1 MIEVLLESILN
12 KIHQKSFSAP
22 KQLAEELGRLI
33 IRDDLSPDQYSYISS
48 KIFNSELNLF
58 AFVNANNLEKDRNE
72 TNLRKE
78 ILEIISDY
86 MQVCRY
92 SLINYLEF
100 IKNSSLTI
108 YKTDYSMVV
117 KESALKIIVKMLQ
130 SYDATIL
137 DSVIQCNRL
146 SQILLDEIKLIK
158 PSASVKGRIWQ
169 ILGELIRKFPEQMLL
184 LIVEIQEV
192 SFYGV
197 KSMMEDGKNVEL
209 KTLTGLLQLTRAI
222 LDNDKAAYPE
232 TERRTSL

>member
-22 KQLAEELGRLI
+22 KQLVEELGRLI
-33 IRDDLSPDQYSYISS
+33 IRDDLSQDQYSYISS

-58 AFVNANNLEKDRNE
+58 AFVNANNQEKDRNE
-72 TNLRKE
+72 TNLRKG

-92 SLINYLEF
+92 NLINYLSF
-100 IKNSSLTI
+100 IKDSSLTI

-117 KESALKIIVKMLQ
+117 KESALKIIVKILQ
-130 SYDATIL
+130 IYDSTIL
-137 DSVIQCNRL
+137 EPVIQSNRL
-146 SQILLDEIKLIK
+146 SQMLLDEIKLMK

-169 ILGELIRKFPEQMLL
+169 IMGELVRKFPEHMLL

-192 SFYGV
+192 SFYAV
-197 KSMMEDGKNVEL
+197 KSMMEEGKNVEI

-222 LDNDKAAYPE
+222 LDNPKAAYPE
-232 TERRTSL
+232 TERKL